1 MKPSFRRYRRSNKP
15 SKNEGAFFKKESK
28 AEPAFFGEASQEAF
42 FQPGVANQAIQRKCA
57 SCEKEKK
64 LQRQPD
70 SASVEASADKEK
82 KEEEKKVQRAP
93 ASAEASADKEEK
105 KEEDKKLMRAS
116 TAEASAD
123 KEEKKEEDKKL
134 QRASAFAEASADKAE
149 KKEEDDKKLQK
160 KEAGGSTTSTTN
172 VSSYVGSLNGKG
184 QVMSPLVNQFFS
196 SRIGYDFSQVRVH
209 TDKEAA
215 ESAKSVNAKAYTIGN
230 NIVFN
235 EGQFNTESQEGK
247 KLLAHELTHVVQQ
260 KGGENELDR
269 TINHTNAN
277 TTKRDPIPVALAQG
291 HSTLGKTFLKINGQR
306 VDGKAEIMKPIWEA
320 FDKATLD
327 YDSET
332 KKCVINL
339 KDVNVTISADLL
351 VLTDPANDKW
361 TGKYPGS
368 SLDSSSAC
376 SKLGTVNVQLVSTP
390 KGGAALQAQVA
401 ADENEHYQDILR
413 LSKKHLET
421 FYEHL
426 GKLSK
431 DSKDGGNDCVKWF
444 QDEVKE
450 KNSKMVVAFADDWV
464 AAVDSHDNKSSGA
477 HNRKARTNVTDCK
490 LITITVQL

>member
-1 MKPSFRRYRRSNKP
+1 
-15 SKNEGAFFKKESK
+15 
-28 AEPAFFGEASQEAF
+28 
-42 FQPGVANQAIQRKCA
+42 
-57 SCEKEKK
+57 
-64 LQRQPD
+64 
-70 SASVEASADKEK
+70 
-82 KEEEKKVQRAP
+82 
-93 ASAEASADKEEK
+93 
-105 KEEDKKLMRAS
+105 
-116 TAEASAD
+116 
-123 KEEKKEEDKKL
+123 
-134 QRASAFAEASADKAE
+134 
-149 KKEEDDKKLQK
+149 
-160 KEAGGSTTSTTN
+160 
-172 VSSYVGSLNGKG
+172 
-184 QVMSPLVNQFFS
+184 MSPLVNQFFS
-196 SRIGYDFSQVRVH
+196 SRIGYDFSQVRLH

-215 ESAKSVNAKAYTIGN
+215 ESAKSVNAKAYTIGH

-235 EGQFNTESQEGK
+235 EGQYNTESQDGK
-247 KLLAHELTHVVQQ
+247 RLLAHELTHVVQQ

-269 TINHTNAN
+269 TISHTDAN
-277 TTKRDPIPVALAQG
+277 ITKRDPIPVALAQG
-291 HSTLGKTFLKINGQR
+291 RSTLGKTFLKINGQR

-327 YDSET
+327 YNSET

-339 KDVNVTISADLL
+339 KDVNITITADLL

-368 SLDSSSAC
+368 SLDSSSDC

-413 LSKKHLET
+413 LSKKHIET
-421 FYEHL
+421 FYETL
-426 GKLSK
+426 SKLSR
-431 DSKDGGNDCVKWF
+431 DSKNEGNDCVKWF

-490 LITITVQL
+490 LITITVQF

>member
-1 MKPSFRRYRRSNKP
+1 MKPAFRRYRRSNKP

-57 SCEKEKK
+57 SCEQEEK

-70 SASVEASADKEK
+70 
-82 KEEEKKVQRAP
+82 P
-93 ASAEASADKEEK
+93 ASAEASADKEKKEDEK
-105 KEEDKKLMRAS
+105 KLQRAPTS
-116 TAEASAD
+116 AEASAD
-123 KEEKKEEDKKL
+123 K
-134 QRASAFAEASADKAE
+134 
-149 KKEEDDKKLQK
+149 DDKKLQK
-160 KEAGGSTTSTTN
+160 KEAAGSTTSTAN
-172 VSSYVGSLNGKG
+172 VSTYVGSLNGKG

-269 TINHTNAN
+269 TINHTDAN
-277 TTKRDPIPVALAQG
+277 ITKRDPIPVALAQG

-351 VLTDPANDKW
+351 VLTDAANDKW

-413 LSKKHLET
+413 LSKKHIET

-426 GKLSK
+426 SKLSK
-431 DSKDGGNDCVKWF
+431 DSKDGNDCVKWF

>member
-1 MKPSFRRYRRSNKP
+1 MKQSFTRRNRRRSKPST
-15 SKNEGAFFKKESK
+15 NEGAFFKKEGK
-28 AEPAFFGEASQEAF
+28 ADTAFFGEASPDAF
-42 FQPGVANQAIQRKCA
+42 FQPGLVNQAIQRKCA
-57 SCEKEKK
+57 SCEKEEN

-70 SASVEASADKEK
+70 SAEVSADKEK
-82 KEEEKKVQRAP
+82 KEEEKKVQRAEEKKEDDKKLMRAS

-105 KEEDKKLMRAS
+105 KEEDKKL
-116 TAEASAD
+116 
-123 KEEKKEEDKKL
+123 
-134 QRASAFAEASADKAE
+134 QREPD
-149 KKEEDDKKLQK
+149 KKEEDDKKIQK
-160 KEAGGSTTSTTN
+160 KEAGGSTTSTAN
-172 VSSYVGSLNGKG
+172 VSSYIGSLNGKG
-184 QVMSPLVNQFFS
+184 HAMSPLVNQFFS
-196 SRIGYDFSQVRVH
+196 SRIGYDFTQVRIH

-215 ESAKSVNAKAYTIGN
+215 ESAKNVNAKAYTIGN

-235 EGQFNTESQEGK
+235 EGQYNTESQEGK
-247 KLLAHELTHVVQQ
+247 RLLAHELTHVVQQ
-260 KGGENELDR
+260 KGGENELNR

-320 FDKATLD
+320 FEKATLD

-361 TGKYPGS
+361 KGKYPGS
-368 SLDSSSAC
+368 SLDSSSEC

-413 LSKKHLET
+413 LSKTHIET

-426 GKLSK
+426 SKLSK
-431 DSKDGGNDCVKWF
+431 DSKDGNDCVKWF

>member
-1 MKPSFRRYRRSNKP
+1 MKPSFRRYRRRSTP
-15 SKNEGAFFKKESK
+15 SKNEGGFFKNEGK
-28 AEPAFFGEASQEAF
+28 AEPAFFGEASQDAF

-57 SCEKEKK
+57 SCEQEEN
-64 LQRQPD
+64 LQRHP
-70 SASVEASADKEK
+70 SASTEASADKEK
-82 KEEEKKVQRAP
+82 KEEEKKVQRT
-93 ASAEASADKEEK
+93 
-105 KEEDKKLMRAS
+105 ED
-116 TAEASAD
+116 
-123 KEEKKEEDKKL
+123 KKEEDKKL
-134 QRASAFAEASADKAE
+134 QRAEE
-149 KKEEDDKKLQK
+149 KKEDEDKKLQK
-160 KEAGGSTTSTTN
+160 KEAGGSTASTAN
-172 VSSYVGSLNGKG
+172 VSNYVGSLHGKG
-184 QVMSPLVNQFFS
+184 NSMSPLVNQFFS
-196 SRIGYDFSQVRVH
+196 SRIGYDFSQVRIH

-235 EGQFNTESQEGK
+235 EGQYNTESQEGK
-247 KLLAHELTHVVQQ
+247 RLLAHELTHVVQQ
-260 KGGENELDR
+260 KGGKNELDR

-277 TTKRDPIPVALAQG
+277 ITKRDPIPVALAQG

-320 FDKATLD
+320 FEKATLD
-327 YDSET
+327 YDSES

-361 TGKYPGS
+361 KGRYPGS
-368 SLDSSSAC
+368 SLDSSSEC
-376 SKLGTVNVQLVSTP
+376 SKLGTVNVQLVSKP

-426 GKLSK
+426 SKLSR
-431 DSKDGGNDCVKWF
+431 DSKDGGNDCAKWF

-464 AAVDSHDNKSSGA
+464 AAVDSHDNRSSGA